1 MGDKARISAR
11 ILRSGV
17 LAMLLAFVH
26 APVGPTHPRQTYP
39 LLRGVEMGNEVHEA
53 VRKELG
59 TVGKNFRVMV
69 VGFFLIASAITV
81 DTYFQQSD
89 APWVKWVVI
98 VLGGLGVGSGFFA
111 FASQAVR
118 TFRALRGRT

>member
-1 MGDKARISAR
+1 MDS
-11 ILRSGV
+11 
-17 LAMLLAFVH
+17 
-26 APVGPTHPRQTYP
+26 
-39 LLRGVEMGNEVHEA
+39 EVNEA
-53 VRKELG
+53 VKRELG

-111 FASQAVR
+111 FASQVVR
-118 TFRALRGRT
+118 TFRAVRERE